1 MSINYVV
8 KDITTVTE
16 GVVAHG
22 CNCQGVMGGGVALA
36 VRNKWPH
43 AYSMYADMC
52 QDIKSSNGATS
63 ELLGKVQLVTIQIMP
78 VLIVANLFT
87 QDFFGTDRP
96 HADIDAIRT
105 ALAEVIDFCA
115 QSETRLYIPQIG
127 SGLGGLSWE
136 DDVRPVL
143 EELSIASPS
152 VDITVCLFA

>member
-36 VRNKWPH
+36 IRNKWPV

-52 QDIKSSNGATS
+52 REFKAEHGTTAG
-63 ELLGKVQLVTIQIMP
+63 LLGTVNLVTIQVMP

-87 QDFFGTDRP
+87 QYFFGTDRP
-96 HADIDAIRT
+96 HANINAIRE
-105 ALAEVIDFCA
+105 ALAVVIEFCEA
-115 QSETRLYIPQIG
+115 SENRLYLPQIG

-143 EELSIASPS
+143 EELAAESPS
-152 VDITVCLFA
+152 VEITVCLFA